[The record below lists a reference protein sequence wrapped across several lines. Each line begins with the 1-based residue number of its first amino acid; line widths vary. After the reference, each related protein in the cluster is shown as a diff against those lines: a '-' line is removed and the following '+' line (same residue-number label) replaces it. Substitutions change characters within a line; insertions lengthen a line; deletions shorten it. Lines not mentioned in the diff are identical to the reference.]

1 MLRNKTTDQR
11 FEANMSI
18 LREERIKLKNHY
30 DEAIR
35 TVGLLAY
42 TIQELENKIE
52 ELSKKY
58 EAITEK
64 PITALEAGTIQRQT
78 NAWVLEDE
86 PDPVFELEPER
97 IMMPANTGLT
107 ALEAGHI
114 TRDTNAWVPDDE
126 SDELFA
132 SAM

>member
-1 MLRNKTTDQR
+1 
-11 FEANMSI
+11 MSI
-18 LREERIKLKNHY
+18 LREERINLQQQY

-52 ELSKKY
+52 ELRKKY
-58 EAITEK
+58 EAIAEE
-64 PITALEAGTIQRQT
+64 PITALEAGTIHRQT

-86 PDPVFELEPER
+86 PDTER